1 MLGEELISALFL
13 FTSGEEKFLKGE
25 EMVVVVE
32 MEEMVRRLSSGE
44 EVGDQ
49 LLLLDSTSML
59 RRLAKGEPGRNKK
72 RIRNWWGVG
81 HVGNCSLYSNT
92 KLKLKRWYLAASPA
106 LGSVGRSAGVDA
118 DDDAG
123 GCSSSTTHF
132 SSLAPAV
139 SIGTLL
145 FMIRI
150 NMVIAIALL
159 IAHLDDLCIYRW
171 LLKLIIL
178 KRERRVQ
185 QCTASTLHNG
195 PAVN

>member
-44 EVGDQ
+44 ETGDQ

-123 GCSSSTTHF
+123 GCPSSTTHF

-150 NMVIAIALL
+150 NMVIAE
-159 IAHLDDLCIYRW
+159 HCI
-171 LLKLIIL
+171 
-178 KRERRVQ
+178 
-185 QCTASTLHNG
+185 
-195 PAVN
+195 VNCPSR